1 MNKCKKDSSCLIKI
15 LENGFYRW
23 GIIVASNPWC
33 VILVSVLFSFICSLG
48 LINFTSE
55 TDPNKLW
62 IPKGSSYLDNK
73 EWLSRNFPQ
82 DKRVQTLIFQAEH
95 DDNIL
100 SPKALKEMMILHKK
114 ISSLRPENDASF
126 NDICERCVLIVINS
140 YIQLLMEYRYY
151 HLLII

>member
-15 LENGFYRW
+15 LENGFYKW

-73 EWLSRNFPQ
+73 EWLSHNFPQ

-95 DDNIL
+95 NGNIL
-100 SPKALKEMMILHKK
+100 SPKALKQMMILHNK
-114 ISSLRPENDASF
+114 ISSLHPENNASF
-126 NDICERCVLIVINS
+126 NDICERYELIAISNS
-140 YIQLLMEYRYY
+140 QNLFSL
-151 HLLII
+151 